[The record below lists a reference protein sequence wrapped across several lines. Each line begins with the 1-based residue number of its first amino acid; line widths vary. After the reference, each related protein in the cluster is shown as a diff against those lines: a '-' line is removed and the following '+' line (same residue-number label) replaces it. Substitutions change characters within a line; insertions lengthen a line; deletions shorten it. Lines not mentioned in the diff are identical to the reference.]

1 MLALAFQWLLSA
13 VSVVVVSK
21 ILPGFRLKHFGT
33 ALIVAAIYGLLHV
46 LLYTILKILFFLP
59 MLLTFGLFALVIN
72 AFLLFLTDKLLDDF
86 DIDTLW
92 TTLLGAILLT
102 LMDGFWGWLF
112 FST

>member
-1 MLALAFQWLLSA
+1 MLALQWVLSA

-21 ILPGFRLKHFGT
+21 VLPGFRLKHFGT

-46 LLYTILKILFFLP
+46 LLYTLLKILFFLP
-59 MLLTFGLFALVIN
+59 MVLTFGLFALVIN

-92 TTLLGAILLT
+92 ATLVGAILLT
-102 LMDGFWGWLF
+102 LINGLWRWLL

>member
-1 MLALAFQWLLSA
+1 MLALALQWVLSA

-21 ILPGFRLKHFGT
+21 VLPGFRLKHFGT
-33 ALIVAAIYGLLHV
+33 ALIVAAIYGLLHI
-46 LLYTILKILFFLP
+46 LLYTLLKILFFLP
-59 MLLTFGLFALVIN
+59 MVLTFGLFALVIN

-92 TTLLGAILLT
+92 ATLVGAILLT
-102 LMDGFWGWLF
+102 LINGLWRWLF

>member
-1 MLALAFQWLLSA
+1 MLALALQWVLSA

-21 ILPGFRLKHFGT
+21 VLPGFRLKHFGT

-46 LLYTILKILFFLP
+46 LLYTLLKILFFLP
-59 MLLTFGLFALVIN
+59 MVLTFGLFALVIN

-92 TTLLGAILLT
+92 ATLVGAILLT
-102 LMDGFWGWLF
+102 LINGLWRWLL